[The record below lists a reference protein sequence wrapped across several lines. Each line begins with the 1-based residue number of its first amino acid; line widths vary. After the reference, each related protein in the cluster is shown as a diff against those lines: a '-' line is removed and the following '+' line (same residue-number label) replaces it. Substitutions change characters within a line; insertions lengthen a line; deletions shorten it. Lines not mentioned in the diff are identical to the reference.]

1 MSMSLPVFQPLRRV
15 SVKVPTGACLSCEYG
30 EVNVEGDHLKVFC
43 GRRHRSAVDCPD
55 YVDDG
60 RSALLKAIVRRVRRT
75 QTGYRSVF
83 NVIQPDCPN
92 CTQNCCTRP
101 FLKKTPFYGEDA
113 IYYLLIGQPLPTIP
127 KGVDHC
133 IFFDNGCTLPSH
145 LRPHVCIEY
154 KCPFVDNPP
163 QIDVLGER
171 MNEDTIYLIAVA
183 TQEYED
189 WRGAYDVMDDD
200 GNATGEIV
208 DRFDAT
214 WDPDDPLAD
223 LEVKYGVTGR

>member
-1 MSMSLPVFQPLRRV
+1 MSKTLNSAPPRRRTTV
-15 SVKVPTGACLSCEYG
+15 LEPTGECMSCVYG
-30 EVNVEGDHLKVFC
+30 TVRVMGDRLKVSC
-43 GRRHRSAVDCPD
+43 AMRHKSAVDCPD

-60 RSALLKAIVRRVRRT
+60 RSELLHAIVRRVRRT
-75 QTGYRSVF
+75 QTGYRKVF

-113 IYYLLIGQPLPTIP
+113 IYYLLIGQKLPTIP

-133 IFFDNGCTLPSH
+133 IFFDKGCTLPSH

-154 KCPFVDNPP
+154 KCPFIENPP

-189 WRGAYDVMDDD
+189 WRGAYDEQDDEGD
-200 GNATGEIV
+200 STGRTV
-208 DRFDAT
+208 DRFHHE
-214 WDPDDPLAD
+214 WDPEEPLDDLRRR
-223 LEVKYGVTGR
+223 YGLPTA